1 MNEMPRP
8 VVMLSAVGT
17 DDDNDAT
24 LYALERGAVEFVRK
38 PSGPVSIDLGMV
50 RDELLAALDAAR
62 ATNMAGF
69 KLQARQGGANVAVA
83 ERSPPTAARVVAITA
98 STGGP
103 RTLGE
108 IIPQLPEDLNAAV
121 LIVQHMPREFTR
133 TLATRLNLLSAL
145 SVREASD
152 GEPLRE
158 NQVYIAPGG
167 SHLRVTGTAGAAK
180 LSLDAVSP
188 PVWGVRPAADPMF
201 QSVAETFGPS
211 AIGVVLTG
219 MGRDGAEG
227 LRLIRSAGGLGI
239 VQDRDSSIIYG
250 MPQAA
255 LATAGADSVARAENI
270 AALIT
275 QYCAQLQRGIG
286 G

>member
-1 MNEMPRP
+1 
-8 VVMLSAVGT
+8 MLSAVGT
-17 DDDNDAT
+17 DDSNDAT
-24 LYALERGAVEFVRK
+24 LYALERGAVDFVRK

-69 KLQARQGGANVAVA
+69 KLPSRQDEATVAVS
-83 ERSPPTAARVVAITA
+83 ERSPPTAARVVAIAA

-108 IIPQLPEDLNAAV
+108 IIPRLPEELNAAV

-152 GEPLRE
+152 GEPLRD
-158 NQVYIAPGG
+158 NHVYIAPGG

-201 QSVAETFGPS
+201 QSVAETFGS
-211 AIGVVLTG
+211 SSIGVVLTG
-219 MGRDGAEG
+219 LGRDGAEG
-227 LRLIRSAGGLGI
+227 LRLIRAAGGLGI

-255 LATAGADSVARAENI
+255 LAAAGADRIARADDI
-270 AALIT
+270 ADLIT
-275 QYCAQLQRGIG
+275 QFCAQMERGIG

>member
-1 MNEMPRP
+1 
-8 VVMLSAVGT
+8 
-17 DDDNDAT
+17 
-24 LYALERGAVEFVRK
+24 
-38 PSGPVSIDLGMV
+38 
-50 RDELLAALDAAR
+50 
-62 ATNMAGF
+62 MAGF
-69 KLQARQGGANVAVA
+69 KLPARQGEASATVT
-83 ERSPPTAARVVAITA
+83 ERSLPTAARVVAIAA

-108 IIPQLPEDLNAAV
+108 IIPLLPEDLNAAV
-121 LIVQHMPREFTR
+121 LVVQHMPREFTR
-133 TLATRLNLLSAL
+133 TLATRLNLLSSL

-201 QSVAETFGPS
+201 QSVAETFGS
-211 AIGVVLTG
+211 AAIGVVLTG

-227 LRLIRSAGGLGI
+227 LKLIREAGGRGI

-255 LATAGADSVARAENI
+255 LATAGADRIARAGNI
-270 AALIT
+270 AEVIAEF
-275 QYCAQLQRGIG
+275 CAQMQRGIG